1 MGLLNYVANTHLRDN
16 FLIVRS
22 YVFDIVKYRV
32 IDQRINQQYIR
43 LQTVVLS
50 KVEMTLVILLTIKT

>member
-1 MGLLNYVANTHLRDN
+1 MLQILTWEIL

-43 LQTVVLS
+43 LLTVVLS
-50 KVEMTLVILLTIKT
+50 KVEMTLVILPTI

>member
-1 MGLLNYVANTHLRDN
+1 MDLPNYVANNQLRDT

-43 LQTVVLS
+43 LLTVVLS
-50 KVEMTLVILLTIKT
+50 KVEMTLVILPTK

>member
-1 MGLLNYVANTHLRDN
+1 MGLLNYVANTHLRDT

-43 LQTVVLS
+43 LLTVVLS
-50 KVEMTLVILLTIKT
+50 KVEMTLVILPTI